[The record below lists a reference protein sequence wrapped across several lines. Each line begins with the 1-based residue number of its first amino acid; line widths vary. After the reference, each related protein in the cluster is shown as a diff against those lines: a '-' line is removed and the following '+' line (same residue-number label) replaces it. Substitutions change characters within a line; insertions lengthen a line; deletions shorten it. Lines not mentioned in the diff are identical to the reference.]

1 MAEQLTIEQK
11 QAVYDR
17 GGKLLV
23 SAAAGSGKTKVLVD
37 RLLSYVTD
45 PDDPADLDEFLIITY
60 TKAAAAELRGKI
72 AAKLT
77 EMIAKQ
83 PYNRHLHQQIQRLY
97 LAKISTVHS
106 FCADILRDYAYRL
119 DLSADFRVADENE
132 CQQLQ
137 LRAMEQLLDEAYEKA
152 QQDADFRAFVDTQ
165 GLGRDDRQ
173 IPQILLKVYSSARCH
188 LDPEEW
194 LSWCVESA
202 DTKDIGDVAQTVWGA
217 YLMEDL
223 RRYLDMNI
231 VALKQCARKASCAE
245 GMEKPA
251 AVLEATLTQLVYL
264 RESQSWDDV
273 IFRKNIDYGRL
284 TFSKKCTDLELVEEI
299 KAVRNSCKEGLVKR
313 LKGFADESEQIFSDL
328 KMAGAAARGLVSLV
342 RRFDRLYD
350 KLKSSR
356 RVLDFG
362 DLEHKALDLLL
373 GKSRSGPTAAAA
385 EIGSRF
391 REIMVD
397 EYQDSNGVQDAIFA
411 ALTAK
416 RQNCFMVGDVKQSI
430 YQFRLADPGIFIE
443 KYNSFVPAV
452 QAQAGQGRKVLLSK
466 NFRSGDE
473 VLQAV
478 NDVFSKCMSRQVGG
492 LDYGEQ
498 EMLREGISHIPLDET
513 AVELYGIE
521 VREDTYAE
529 EADFT
534 AQRIAELLDG
544 THKIRDGDALR
555 PIRPED
561 IVILLRSPGSVG
573 REFRYALEQ
582 RGIRCATG
590 GNTDLLQTEEVG
602 TLWSLLKVIA
612 NPLQDIPLAAVLMS
626 RLFGFTADDMACL
639 RRQDR
644 KCSLYHTLHTY
655 PKAEKFCK
663 ILETLRLEAGMN
675 HIPELLEKIFL
686 LTRMDTVYKA
696 IDGGSERSANLQ
708 AFYQYV
714 SDYDAAGGRDLG
726 QLLEHLDSMQDR
738 GLNVASDDQQP
749 GFVSIMS
756 IHKSKGLEFP
766 VVFLCGLS
774 RRFNHESAYDQVL
787 CDRELG
793 LGLSCVDTNKRIRYP
808 SVAKRA
814 ISAKIISDGISEEM
828 RVLYVAMT
836 RARDRLIMTYA
847 VKNLETDIQ
856 DIALRSQLCGG
867 ALMTAEVTCPG
878 EWILQTAMT
887 RTEAGEFFR
896 LGGRPADVSFRE
908 PAWLIKVVEAEN
920 DVCGTMD
927 VDIETE
933 EIGEETVLRLKQ
945 ELSFVYP
952 HISATRTPSKQ
963 TATQLK
969 GRMKDQEA
977 AENTVQPKQT
987 ARSFRKPSFAKEI
1000 NTSAEYGNAHHIL
1013 MQHIRFDRCG
1023 DLLGV
1028 EGEVQRLARKG
1039 ILTMQQ
1045 AQLVDCHQ
1053 VAEFFNTDLGRHL
1066 RESDNV
1072 LREFK
1077 FSILDDGSKYISHME
1092 GEQVLLQ
1099 GVVDCALIEPD
1110 GITVVDFKTNRV
1122 TEDTVLQVA
1131 EQYRSQVLVYAD
1143 ALERIYQKPVKSA
1156 QLYFFR
1162 LNRFV
1167 SMK

>member
-1 MAEQLTIEQK
+1 MAEQLTSEQK

-45 PDDPADLDEFLIITY
+45 PNDPADLDEFLIITY

-77 EMIAKQ
+77 EKIAQQ
-83 PYNRHLHQQIQRLY
+83 PNNRHLHQQIQRLY

-137 LRAMEQLLDEAYEKA
+137 ARAMERLLDEAYE
-152 QQDADFRAFVDTQ
+152 QSEHNGDFRAFVDTQ
-165 GLGRDDRQ
+165 GLGRDDRK
-173 IPQILLKVYSSARCH
+173 IPQILLKVYQNARCH
-188 LDPEEW
+188 LDPEKW
-194 LSWCVESA
+194 LSWCVEST
-202 DTKDIGDVAQTVWGA
+202 DTDDLTDAAQTLWGA

-231 VALKQCARKASCAE
+231 LALKQCAQRASCAE

-251 AVLEATLTQLVYL
+251 AVLDATVTQLTYL
-264 RESQSWDDV
+264 RDSQTWDDV
-273 IFRKNIDYGRL
+273 LARKNIDYGRL
-284 TFSKKCTDLELVEEI
+284 TFTKKCTDIELIESI
-299 KAVRNSCKEGLVKR
+299 KAVRNSCKEGLAKR
-313 LKGFADESEQIFSDL
+313 LKGFADGSAQVLSDME
-328 KMAGAAARGLVSLV
+328 KAGAAARGLVSLV
-342 RRFDRLYD
+342 RQFDRLYG
-350 KLKSSR
+350 KLKNSR

-362 DLEHKALDLLL
+362 DLEHKTLELLL
-373 GKSRSGPTAAAA
+373 GKSRFGPTAAAV

-443 KYNSFVPAV
+443 KYDSFVPAE

-478 NDVFSKCMSRQVGG
+478 NDVFSKSMSKQVGG
-492 LDYGEQ
+492 LHYGEE
-498 EMLREGISHIPLDET
+498 EMLREGVPHVPLDET
-513 AVELYGIE
+513 AVELYGIQ
-521 VREDTYAE
+521 VQEDTYAE
-529 EADFT
+529 EADFV
-534 AQRIAELLDG
+534 AQRIETLLDG
-544 THKIRDGDALR
+544 THKVRDGNSLR

-573 REFRYALEQ
+573 GEFRYALEQ

-590 GNTDLLQTEEVG
+590 GNVDLLQTEEVG

-626 RLFGFTADDMACL
+626 RLFGFTADDMAAL
-639 RRQDR
+639 RSQDR
-644 KCSLYHTLHTY
+644 KCSLYHTLQTY
-655 PKAEKFCK
+655 PKAEKFCE
-663 ILETLRLEAGMN
+663 ILEMLRLEAGMN
-675 HIPELLEKIFL
+675 HVPELLEKIFL
-686 LTRMDTVYKA
+686 LTRMDTIYAAMK
-696 IDGGSERSANLQ
+696 DGAERSANLHF
-708 AFYQYV
+708 FYQYV

-726 QLLEHLDSMQDR
+726 QLLEHLDAVQER
-738 GLNVASDDQQP
+738 GLNMATDNQQT

-774 RRFNHESAYDQVL
+774 RRFNHESAYDQIL

-793 LGLSCVDTNKRIRYP
+793 LGLSCVDQKQRIQYP
-808 SVAKRA
+808 SIAKRA
-814 ISAKIISDGISEEM
+814 ISAKIISDTVSEEM

-847 VKNLETDIQ
+847 VKNLEADLQ
-856 DIALRSQLCGG
+856 DIAQRAQLCSGE
-867 ALMTAEVTCPG
+867 LMTGAVTCPG

-887 RTEAGEFFR
+887 RTEAGELFK
-896 LGGRPADVSFRE
+896 LGGRPAEVSFGE
-908 PAWLIKVVEAEN
+908 PAWLIKVVEADRDDISSAAE
-920 DVCGTMD
+920 DVKTEGLTD
-927 VDIETE
+927 ET
-933 EIGEETVLRLKQ
+933 IAKLKQ
-945 ELSFVYP
+945 DLSYVYP
-952 HISATRTPSKQ
+952 HISATTTPSKQ

-969 GRMKDQEA
+969 GRLKDQEA
-977 AENTVQPKQT
+977 AENTLQHLA
-987 ARSFRKPSFAKEI
+987 ARAFRKPSFSKEI
-1000 NTSAEYGNAHHIL
+1000 NMAAEYGNAHHIL
-1013 MQHIRFDRCG
+1013 MQHIRFDCCV
-1023 DLLGV
+1023 DLSGV
-1028 EGEVQRLARKG
+1028 QGEVHRLAQNG
-1039 ILTMQQ
+1039 ILSQQQ
-1045 AQLVDCHQ
+1045 AQLVDCRQ
-1053 VAEFFNTDLGRHL
+1053 VTGFFETELGRKL
-1066 RESDNV
+1066 MGSANV

-1077 FSILDDGSKYISHME
+1077 FSILDDASKYVPGMTD
-1092 GEQVLLQ
+1092 EQVLLQ

-1110 GITVVDFKTNRV
+1110 GITVIDFKTNRV
-1122 TEDTVLQVA
+1122 TEDIVLEVA
-1131 EQYRSQVLVYAD
+1131 EQYHSQVLVYAD
-1143 ALERIYQKPVKSA
+1143 ALERIYEMPVKSA

-1167 SMK
+1167 PIK